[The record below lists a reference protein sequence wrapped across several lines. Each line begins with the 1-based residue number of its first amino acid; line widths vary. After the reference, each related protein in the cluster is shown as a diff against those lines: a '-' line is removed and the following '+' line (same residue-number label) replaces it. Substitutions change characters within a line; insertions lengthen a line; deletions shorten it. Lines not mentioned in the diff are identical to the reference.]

1 MWGHAESEFDF
12 TARLSK
18 NKHDYIIL
26 KAFVKK
32 QKLDR
37 LHHITC
43 VHNNITLNVHVHLCK
58 RNATWVMLK

>member
-1 MWGHAESEFDF
+1 MLLCGSGDSYINVWGHAESEFDF

-32 QKLDR
+32 QKLD
-37 LHHITC
+37 I
-43 VHNNITLNVHVHLCK
+43 
-58 RNATWVMLK
+58 